1 MEAKLIGLLIVIFL
15 AVANALPVD
24 DNRDEVYIPS
34 LIKNIY
40 DKMSAVLDQ
49 DDRGISLNYQR
60 IVKTLH
66 WLKPVTFGKKHL
78 YISVYCYVQFQY
90 TAI

>member
-1 MEAKLIGLLIVIFL
+1 MEAKLIGLFISIFL

-34 LIKNIY
+34 FIKNIY

-49 DDRGISLNYQR
+49 DDQNMSLNYVR
-60 IVKTLH
+60 ILKTLH
-66 WLKPVTFGKKHL
+66 WLKPVTLGK
-78 YISVYCYVQFQY
+78 
-90 TAI
+90 

>member
-1 MEAKLIGLLIVIFL
+1 MEAKLIGLLISILL

-49 DDRGISLNYQR
+49 DDQDVSMNYQR

-66 WLKPVTFGKKHL
+66 WLEPVTLGEKHL
-78 YISVYCYVQFQY
+78 WCTKSVDIV
-90 TAI
+90 

>member
-1 MEAKLIGLLIVIFL
+1 MEAKLIDLLILIFL
-15 AVANALPVD
+15 AVTNALPVD

-49 DDRGISLNYQR
+49 DEPELSEDREDPSLAE
-60 IVKTLH
+60 TS
-66 WLKPVTFGKKHL
+66 
-78 YISVYCYVQFQY
+78 YIW
-90 TAI
+90 